1 MKLTTLA
8 LSSAIIIATA
18 TAGFASCR
26 NHQAMSCAE
35 GTIYDVNTRSCVP
48 VEVSS

>member
-8 LSSAIIIATA
+8 LCTAAIIATT

-26 NHQAMSCAE
+26 ETHAMSCAE
-35 GTIYDVNTRSCVP
+35 GTIYDVGTRTCVT
-48 VEVSS
+48 VDVSS

>member
-8 LSSAIIIATA
+8 LSSAIMFATA

-26 NHQAMSCAE
+26 GNHSISCAE
-35 GTIYDVNTRSCVP
+35 GTVYDTSKGACVS
-48 VEVSS
+48 VEISS